1 MALKELF
8 YYIIVIL
15 GQKRRH
21 TSKMTREVT
30 NIFFKMFTKTM
41 LVTFPLLFYQENDF
55 NGWTVTLFI
64 HGRTVTAGS

>member
-1 MALKELF
+1 
-8 YYIIVIL
+8 
-15 GQKRRH
+15 
-21 TSKMTREVT
+21 MTREVT

-64 HGRTVTAGS
+64 HGPTVTGGGCIDPLEENVNNFVKTSYVKNDT